1 MTSVTPS
8 SSICITGKADAA
20 DNGLM
25 VQLRGF
31 LAQQLAVLVAVE
43 ESVHGCLPFLL
54 SELPRICDSSNV
66 AQEVRDGK
74 AIQCVEAFGC
84 HL

>member
-1 MTSVTPS
+1 
-8 SSICITGKADAA
+8 
-20 DNGLM
+20 M
-25 VQLRGF
+25 VVFRSNLRQDVRNVG

-43 ESVHGCLPFLL
+43 ESVHGCLAFLL